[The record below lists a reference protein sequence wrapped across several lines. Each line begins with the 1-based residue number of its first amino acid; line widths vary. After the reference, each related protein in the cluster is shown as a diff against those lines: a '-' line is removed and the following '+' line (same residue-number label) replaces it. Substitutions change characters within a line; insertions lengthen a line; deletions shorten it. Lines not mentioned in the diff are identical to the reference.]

1 MKKIKV
7 DIPVFVEGKYD
18 KITLGSVIDAK
29 IISLSGF
36 GIFNA
41 KEKQHLICRLA
52 EKGGVILLTDSDA
65 GGRQIRTFIS
75 GLVPKDK
82 LFHIYIPQIEGKERR
97 KSAPSK
103 QGFLGVEG
111 MEREVLEK
119 LFLPFES
126 KDSTAE
132 KNERKITKTDF
143 YLDGLTGAKN
153 SALQRKSLSSLLG
166 LPQDMSANALLDA
179 LNLLYGYKEYKEAIS
194 KI

>member
-82 LFHIYIPQIEGKERR
+82 LFHLYIPQIEGKERR

-126 KDSTAE
+126 KNSTAE